1 MKWQFASKFF
11 FESSF
16 NYAVYRNDRFGF
28 DRDVPIW
35 NASVRRLFGKQNRI
49 EARLAAFDL
58 LNRRINISQYGSQN
72 FVSRSIAPT
81 LARYFMLSVTYNMRG
96 YENKISKNNWW

>member
-1 MKWQFASKFF
+1 MTVWGSISAEGVKVTPSVVLGYGDQALEQF
-11 FESSF
+11 
-16 NYAVYRNDRFGF
+16 G
-28 DRDVPIW
+28 
-35 NASVRRLFGKQNRI
+35 GKRS
-49 EARLAAFDL
+49 AFDL